1 MLRDVGN
8 KLKLYG
14 VVESLYNNAWQI
26 AVFVVLSVVSV
37 VLNIAKPIVFSRII
51 DTGLI
56 EQDWNNVLYYCIAFS
71 VIAVLIS
78 VNSLGYG
85 MITSL
90 VSNRFA
96 ATIKK
101 SLINRIFLLDYHFFN
116 KTSGGDILTRLKS
129 DTDNIRNFFMAVL
142 NNSMVSFLGFLS
154 AMIYIGVVEWKMLIP
169 GFAVVPFLIWR
180 THAFRDRIHA
190 ASTRVFESDS
200 HSTEQIASSINNI
213 MYLRQIGLHGWS
225 LRKITAS
232 FDRFQ
237 ADSIKLDRWNLMSE
251 TSISLIMAAGYIVT
265 VGYGGWLVVDDQ
277 LTVGSLLAFLTLR
290 QRFTA
295 PMQFVSQTYNGFI
308 NARAAFERLWEFHAN
323 PMEEGIDRGAEEPDA
338 VFEELSVEDVGFRYD
353 GDGNRFEGSA
363 TFTRGWN
370 EVYGSNGSGKTTLI
384 RLLMKILTPQKGRVA
399 VDGRDIAYINNHAWR
414 NNISIVPQHTYLF
427 NESVREN
434 IRLFD
439 DRINDDMIC
448 EVLGRLNAKDDFVD
462 CAQGLDAEIVE
473 GGKNL
478 SGGQRQKIAIA
489 RALLRDTPVYIL
501 DEPFVHIDKETKDR
515 IGNYLH
521 ETLHNRIVIYISH
534 DDFSDF
540 NADNRIHI
548 RNGMIRTK
556 SAVGEPA

>member
-1 MLRDVGN
+1 MLRDIGN

-14 VVESLYNNAWQI
+14 VVESLHNNAWQI

-56 EQDWNNVLYYCIAFS
+56 EQDWDNVLYYCIAFS

-90 VSNRFA
+90 VSNRFV

-101 SLINRIFLLDYHFFN
+101 SLINRIYLLDYHFFN

-142 NNSMVSFLGFLS
+142 NNSLVSFLGFLS

-190 ASTRVFESDS
+190 ANTRVFESDS
-200 HSTEQIASSINNI
+200 HSTEQIASGINNI
-213 MYLRQIGLHGWS
+213 VYLRQIGLHGWS

-237 ADSIKLDRWNLMSE
+237 ADSINRDRWNLVSE
-251 TSISLIMAAGYIVT
+251 TSVSLIMAAGYIVT

-277 LTVGSLLAFLTLR
+277 LTIGSLLAFLTLR

-295 PMQFVSQTYNGFI
+295 PMQFVSQTYHGFI
-308 NARAAFERLWEFHAN
+308 NARAAFERLWDFYAN
-323 PMEEGIDRGAEEPDA
+323 PIEVGIDRGAEEPDPD
-338 VFEELSVEDVGFRYD
+338 FEELSVDDVEFRYHEE
-353 GDGNRFEGSA
+353 GNGLEGTA
-363 TFTRGWN
+363 TFIRGWN
-370 EVYGSNGSGKTTLI
+370 EVHGSNGSGKTTLI

-399 VDGRDIAYINNHAWR
+399 VDGRDIAHINNHAWR
-414 NNISIVPQHTYLF
+414 KNISIVPQHTYLF

-448 EVLGRLNAKDDFVD
+448 EVLGKLNAKDDLFD
-462 CAQGLDAEIVE
+462 CVQGLDAEVVE
-473 GGKNL
+473 GGRNL

-489 RALLRDTPVYIL
+489 RALLRNTPVYIL

-515 IGNYLH
+515 IRDYLRDI
-521 ETLHNRIVIYISH
+521 LRDRIVIYISH
-534 DDFSDF
+534 DDFSDL
-540 NADNRIHI
+540 NADNRIDI
-548 RNGMIRTK
+548 WNGGIRTM
-556 SAVGEPA
+556 SAVGESA

>member
-1 MLRDVGN
+1 MLRDIGN

-56 EQDWNNVLYYCIAFS
+56 EQDWDNVLYYCIAFS

-90 VSNRFA
+90 VSNRFV

-129 DTDNIRNFFMAVL
+129 DTDNIRGFFMDIL

-154 AMIYIGVVEWKMLIP
+154 AMIYIGIVEWKMLIP

-180 THAFRDRIHA
+180 THAFRNRIHA
-190 ASTRVFESDS
+190 ANTRVFESES
-200 HSTEQIASSINNI
+200 HSTEQISSGINNI
-213 MYLRQIGLHGWS
+213 VYLRQIGLHGWS

-295 PMQFVSQTYNGFI
+295 PMQFVSQTYHGFI
-308 NARAAFERLWEFHAN
+308 NARAAFERLWDFYAN
-323 PMEEGIDRGAEEPDA
+323 PIEVGIDHGAEEPDPD
-338 VFEELSVEDVGFRYD
+338 FDELSVDDVEFRYHEE
-353 GDGNRFEGSA
+353 GNGLEGNA
-363 TFTRGWN
+363 TFIRGWN

-384 RLLMKILTPQKGRVA
+384 RLLMKILTPQKGRIL
-399 VDGRDIAYINNHAWR
+399 VDGGDIAYINNHAWR

-439 DRINDDMIC
+439 DRIDDDMIC

-489 RALLRDTPVYIL
+489 RALLRNTPVYIL

-521 ETLHNRIVIYISH
+521 ETLYNRIVIYISH
-534 DDFSDF
+534 DDFGDF

-548 RNGMIRTK
+548 RNGRIRTI
-556 SAVGEPA
+556 SAVGESA

>member
-8 KLKLYG
+8 KLKLFG
-14 VVESLYNNAWQI
+14 VVDSLYNNAWQI
-26 AVFVVLSVVSV
+26 AAFVVLSVVSV
-37 VLNIAKPIVFSRII
+37 VLNIAKPIIFSRII

-56 EQDWNNVLYYCIAFS
+56 EQDWSNVLYYCIAFS
-71 VIAVLIS
+71 VIAVVIS

-96 ATIKK
+96 ATLKK

-116 KTSGGDILTRLKS
+116 RTHGGDILTRLKS
-129 DTDNIRNFFMAVL
+129 DTDNIRSFFMAIL

-154 AMIYIGVVEWKMLIP
+154 AMIYVGVVEWKMLIP

-190 ASTRVFESDS
+190 ANTRVLESES
-200 HSTEQIASSINNI
+200 QSTEQIASGIDNI
-213 MYLRQIGLHGWS
+213 MYLRQICLHGWS

-237 ADSIKLDRWNLMSE
+237 DDSIKLDRWNLMSE

-295 PMQFVSQTYNGFI
+295 PMQFVSQTYHGFI
-308 NARAAFERLWEFHAN
+308 NARAAFERLWDFYAN
-323 PMEEGIDRGAEEPDA
+323 PIEVGINRSAEEPIPD
-338 VFEELSVEDVGFRYD
+338 FDKLSIEDVRFRYQEE
-353 GDGNRFEGSA
+353 GNGLEGHA
-363 TFTRGWN
+363 TFIRGWN

-384 RLLMKILTPQKGRVA
+384 RLLMKLLTPQKGRVA
-399 VDGRDIAYINNHAWR
+399 VDDRDISHINNHAWR

-489 RALLRDTPVYIL
+489 RALLRNTPVYIL

-515 IGNYLH
+515 IGSYLH
-521 ETLHNRIVIYISH
+521 ETLCNRIVIYISH
-534 DDFSDF
+534 DDFGDF
-540 NADNRIHI
+540 DVDNRIHI
-548 RNGMIRTK
+548 RNGRIRTM
-556 SAVGEPA
+556 SMLGELV

>member
-1 MLRDVGN
+1 
-8 KLKLYG
+8 
-14 VVESLYNNAWQI
+14 
-26 AVFVVLSVVSV
+26 
-37 VLNIAKPIVFSRII
+37 
-51 DTGLI
+51 
-56 EQDWNNVLYYCIAFS
+56 
-71 VIAVLIS
+71 
-78 VNSLGYG
+78 

-90 VSNRFA
+90 VSNRFV

-129 DTDNIRNFFMAVL
+129 DTDNIRNFFMAIL

-190 ASTRVFESDS
+190 ANTRVFESES
-200 HSTEQIASSINNI
+200 HSTEQIASGINNI
-213 MYLRQIGLHGWS
+213 VYLRQICLHGWS

-237 ADSIKLDRWNLMSE
+237 DDSIKLDRWNLMSE

-277 LTVGSLLAFLTLR
+277 LTVGNLLAFLTLR

-295 PMQFVSQTYNGFI
+295 PMQFVSQTYHGFI
-308 NARAAFERLWEFHAN
+308 NARAAFERLWDFYAN
-323 PMEEGIDRGAEEPDA
+323 PIEEGIDRGVEEPDTDFG
-338 VFEELSVEDVGFRYD
+338 VISVEDVGFSYD
-353 GDGNRFEGSA
+353 GEGNGLDGNA
-363 TFTRGWN
+363 TFIRGWN
-370 EVYGSNGSGKTTLI
+370 EVYGNNGSGKTTLI
-384 RLLMKILTPQKGRVA
+384 RLLMKILTPQKGRIL
-399 VDGRDIAYINNHAWR
+399 VDGRDIAYINNHTWR
-414 NNISIVPQHTYLF
+414 NNLSIVPQHTYLF

-439 DRINDDMIC
+439 DRIDDDMIC
-448 EVLGRLNAKDDFVD
+448 EVLGRLNAKDDFVE
-462 CAQGLDAEIVE
+462 CAHGLDAEIVE
-473 GGKNL
+473 GGRNL

-489 RALLRDTPVYIL
+489 RALLRNTPVYIL
-501 DEPFVHIDKETKDR
+501 DEPFVHIDKETKDC

-521 ETLHNRIVIYISH
+521 ESLYNRIVIYISH

-540 NADNRIHI
+540 NADNKIHI
-548 RNGMIRTK
+548 RHGRIRTM
-556 SAVGEPA
+556 SMLVEPA